1 MISQEAAILQLQ
13 KFIAPIHPLRAEEWN
28 DFAATWQ
35 PFSAKRKTVL
45 TAAGD
50 TEKYLYF
57 VTEGVQRA
65 FYQGDDGK
73 EATIVFTYPF
83 SFSGVADSFLLQ
95 SPSKYCLETLTKSE
109 FIRTSFQQLQ
119 TLMDRYHNFEKLIRK
134 ATNHTLAGVLERQ
147 IELQCFSAEQKF
159 RALLK
164 RSPHVFTLIPHKYLA
179 SYLGID
185 ATTFSK
191 MLGNHPIGAP
201 SDAHEG

>member
-1 MISQEAAILQLQ
+1 MTDTQSALIQLQ
-13 KFIAPIHPLRAEEWN
+13 KFIEPVHPLSEQEWN
-28 DFAATWQ
+28 DFASIWQ
-35 PFSAKRKTVL
+35 PFSAKRKTIL
-45 TAAGD
+45 TATGD

-65 FYQGDDGK
+65 FYLGENEK
-73 EATIVFTYPF
+73 EATIVFTYPH

-95 SPSKYCLETLTKSE
+95 KPSKYYLETLTKSE
-109 FIRTSFQQLQ
+109 FIRTTYHQIQD
-119 TLMDRYHNFEKLIRK
+119 LMDRYHNFEKLIRK

-159 RALLK
+159 ATLLK
-164 RSPHVFTLIPHKYLA
+164 RSPQVLTMIPHKYLA

-191 MLGNHPIGAP
+191 LLGTVRVY
-201 SDAHEG
+201 

>member
-1 MISQEAAILQLQ
+1 MQ
-13 KFIAPIHPLRAEEWN
+13 KFITPIHPLSEEEWN
-28 DFAATWQ
+28 DFAAIWQ

-65 FYQGDDGK
+65 FYLGDVGK
-73 EATIVFTYPF
+73 EATIVFMYPY

-95 SPSKYCLETLTKSE
+95 QPSRYFLETLTKSK
-109 FIRTSFQQLQ
+109 FIRTTYQQIQEL
-119 TLMDRYHNFEKLIRK
+119 TDRYHNFEKLIRK
-134 ATNHTLAGVLERQ
+134 ATNYTLAGALERQ

-159 RALLK
+159 RTLLK
-164 RSPHVFTLIPHKYLA
+164 RSPHVLTLIPHKYLA

-191 MLGNHPIGAP
+191 LLGTVRVY
-201 SDAHEG
+201 

>member
-1 MISQEAAILQLQ
+1 MLDTQEALVQLQ
-13 KFIAPIHPLRAEEWN
+13 RFIAPIHPLSEQEWD
-28 DFAATWQ
+28 DFAAIWQ
-35 PFSAKRKTVL
+35 PFSAKRKTIL

-65 FYQGDDGK
+65 FYLGDDEK
-73 EATIVFTYPF
+73 EATIVFMYPY

-95 SPSKYCLETLTKSE
+95 QPSRYFLETLTKSE
-109 FIRTSFQQLQ
+109 FIRTTYQQIQEL
-119 TLMDRYHNFEKLIRK
+119 TDRYHNFEKLIRK
-134 ATNHTLAGVLERQ
+134 ATNYTLAGALERQ

-159 RALLK
+159 RTLLK
-164 RSPHVFTLIPHKYLA
+164 RSPHVLTLIPHKYLA

-191 MLGNHPIGAP
+191 LLATVRVY
-201 SDAHEG
+201 